1 MKSTMKRALCGLISV
16 IMLCSMLVGL
26 VGCGE
31 ETGSTDHIVMTY
43 IYGMAIPKDLE
54 KVEKAV
60 SDYAFEKIGV
70 TVEFL
75 PISIL
80 EQSKYSTIVGVD
92 PIDLMCVAFGDPIEY
107 YSMDMLQKISDEDL
121 KTYCP
126 EIVEMNKEYEM
137 MVREP
142 KGGVIGVGTREIAT
156 VSGGTYVI
164 RKSDLVA
171 AGLDDDYLDQQAID
185 LADLEVIFAALKT
198 AFPTAYPIVSTSDES
213 GYSFAVDRLG
223 GGNLSSSGV
232 LDLESDINSTTVVNY
247 YETQGFKDYVA
258 FMRKCYQNEWI
269 SRSSETATS
278 SKVDDFKSGKARGV
292 FLDAAT
298 SLKDSYATDVNE
310 ECVQLHIVDPYY
322 VPVRNNGIMWG
333 VCGTSKKVEAT
344 LKFMNLLWSDKKLMN
359 MVQWGIEGEHFEV
372 IDEENGIIDYAD
384 GVTAETTGFY
394 NGLGV
399 FADKRYIYQYK
410 STVMSMEEQIAAKN
424 ADVEVAAKGALRPT
438 PAGNFIYDSSKFNT
452 QIANIEQA
460 INQYAKGL
468 ALGTGTDADYNEM
481 IARMKQAGID
491 EVIADKQAQLDAY
504 LASLK

>member
-1 MKSTMKRALCGLISV
+1 MKRALCGLISV

-26 VGCGE
+26 TGCKE
-31 ETGSTDHIVMTY
+31 ETSGTNHIVMTY
-43 IYGMAIPKDLE
+43 IYGMSIPKDLE

-60 SDYAFEKIGV
+60 SDYAYEKIGV

-92 PIDLMCVAFGDPIEY
+92 TIDLMCVAFGDPIEY

-121 KTYCP
+121 QTYCP
-126 EIVEMNKEYEM
+126 DILEMNKEYEM

-142 KGGVIGVGTREIAT
+142 KGGVIGIGTREIAT

-171 AGLDDDYLDQQAID
+171 AGLSDKYVDQQSID
-185 LADLEVIFAALKT
+185 LADLEVIFAALKEK
-198 AFPTAYPIVSTSDES
+198 FPTSYPIVSTSDES
-213 GYSFAVDRLG
+213 GYSFAVDTLG
-223 GGNLSSSGV
+223 SGNLASSGV
-232 LDLESDINSTTVVNY
+232 LDLESDINTTTVVNY
-247 YETQGFKDYVA
+247 YETQGYKDYIA

-292 FLDAAT
+292 FLDAAS
-298 SLKDSYATDVNE
+298 SLKDGYATDVNE
-310 ECVQLHIVDPYY
+310 ECVQLRIVDPYY
-322 VPVRNNGIMWG
+322 VPLRNNGIMWG
-333 VCGTSKKVEAT
+333 VCGTSKNVEAT

-359 MVQWGIEGEHFEV
+359 MVQWGIEGEHFKV
-372 IDEENGIIDYAD
+372 VDEENCIIDYAD
-384 GVTAETTGFY
+384 GLTAETTGFY

-399 FADKRYIYQYK
+399 FADKRYIYQYV
-410 STVMSMEEQIAAKN
+410 STVMSIEDQIASKN
-424 ADVEVAAKGALRPT
+424 GDVEVASKGALRPSK
-438 PAGNFIYDSSKFNT
+438 AGNFIYDSSKYT
-452 QIANIEQA
+452 SQIANIEQV

-468 ALGTGTDADYNEM
+468 ALGTGTEEDYNKM
-481 IARMKQAGID
+481 IELMKQAGID